1 MMEHETNGSSSLNK
15 ENPRNASGKF
25 SRALNFYEKHFRF
38 GRFLQAFY
46 LLLIIGG
53 FQMFLIFG
61 LPYLPNPR
69 LSRIHIVLPFLV
81 VFFTVF
87 TFSLASASSP
97 GYVTS
102 VNFSRLEK
110 IYPYDNFLFIQGRV
124 CPTCG
129 TPKVARSK
137 HCSFKGRC
145 VERYDHYCPWIDNT
159 IGCLNQRFFLL
170 FVVSTEILLIYAVFI
185 LWNILYFIVETNT
198 LFDLQYF
205 IPTTNQ
211 LVSADLFI
219 VAKFMFYHYPT
230 LTFLFSICTIM
241 GMFLFCFILYQ
252 VYLIYNGFTTNEF
265 YKWRYI
271 YPYDNFI
278 FVKRECTTCHTP
290 RVARSKHCRMQNRC
304 VEKYDHFCPWINNT
318 VGCFNFRYF
327 LLFVFTTAAF
337 LAYATYVFWQ
347 LIVFIIERDGLWNV
361 KFLHPTTKQVVN
373 ADLFIIIQYLMTSQG
388 PLVFMFVLCL
398 VMALTVTLFFLFQL
412 WLILDG
418 TTSNESTKW
427 GLVKDFYQ
435 SKKWKAELEKR
446 SKDFPEDETLLQ
458 EHQDSLDE
466 RLTKH
471 FPSKMPSNSYDRG
484 SFWRNFK
491 EVLFP
496 HEFRE
501 QLYQQNYGRV
511 KRLSDQTS
519 KAPQEVEDS
528 QTHSNTKLVSKQ
540 KRKKGP

>member
-1 MMEHETNGSSSLNK
+1 MVLSTYCGMDSQLFRENIIFFPWWINVGSVLRLVYCSFSILLLITDVLHAPAGTFDYVFYK
-15 ENPRNASGKF
+15 PNP
-25 SRALNFYEKHFRF
+25 LMQ
-38 GRFLQAFY
+38 LFY
-46 LLLIIGG
+46 LSLIIGG
-53 FQMFLIFG
+53 FTIFLIYGFE
-61 LPYLPNPR
+61 LIPNPR
-69 LSRIHIVLPFLV
+69 LGAQHRVLAF
-81 VFFTVF
+81 
-87 TFSLASASSP
+87 FSLGVTLLTFFVASFASP
-97 GYVTS
+97 GYVTKE
-102 VNFSRLEK
+102 NYEQLE
-110 IYPYDNFLFIQGRV
+110 I
-124 CPTCG
+124 
-129 TPKVARSK
+129 
-137 HCSFKGRC
+137 
-145 VERYDHYCPWIDNT
+145 
-159 IGCLNQRFFLL
+159 
-170 FVVSTEILLIYAVFI
+170 
-185 LWNILYFIVETNT
+185 
-198 LFDLQYF
+198 
-205 IPTTNQ
+205 
-211 LVSADLFI
+211 
-219 VAKFMFYHYPT
+219 
-230 LTFLFSICTIM
+230 
-241 GMFLFCFILYQ
+241 
-252 VYLIYNGFTTNEF
+252 
-265 YKWRYI
+265 I

-540 KRKKGP
+540 KRKKGH

>member
-1 MMEHETNGSSSLNK
+1 MMEHETNGSSSPNK

-271 YPYDNFI
+271 YRLY
-278 FVKRECTTCHTP
+278 K
-290 RVARSKHCRMQNRC
+290 
-304 VEKYDHFCPWINNT
+304 
-318 VGCFNFRYF
+318 
-327 LLFVFTTAAF
+327 
-337 LAYATYVFWQ
+337 
-347 LIVFIIERDGLWNV
+347 
-361 KFLHPTTKQVVN
+361 
-373 ADLFIIIQYLMTSQG
+373 
-388 PLVFMFVLCL
+388 
-398 VMALTVTLFFLFQL
+398 
-412 WLILDG
+412 
-418 TTSNESTKW
+418 
-427 GLVKDFYQ
+427 
-435 SKKWKAELEKR
+435 SKKWSDELKVREQNSQNFRKISDNLSLEER
-446 SKDFPEDETLLQ
+446 PLWAFPINLP
-458 EHQDSLDE
+458 
-466 RLTKH
+466 KN
-471 FPSKMPSNSYDRG
+471 KYDRE
-484 SFWRNFK
+484 SFMENFIEIILPLKYRILK
-491 EVLFP
+491 E
-496 HEFRE
+496 
-501 QLYQQNYGRV
+501 
-511 KRLSDQTS
+511 SD
-519 KAPQEVEDS
+519 
-528 QTHSNTKLVSKQ
+528 H
-540 KRKKGP
+540 KKGNQEKID